1 MRIERRTEKKKFADI
16 EIGGICEADG
26 YVMLKTYEVEM
37 DGEDYNAW
45 DLTLDTIANVAD
57 DKEVTPLVAK
67 LVIKEEG

>member
-16 EIGGICEADG
+16 EIGETCEADG
-26 YVMLKTYEVEM
+26 YVMLKIYEVEM